1 MYDHASTSHG
11 QPCLPVESGTG
22 CIGSYGPTI
31 HTDFLMSITAQQLHF
46 ILDHEFTLDELR
58 DIQSHGM
65 SGGVSGFIYSSEL
78 RDCWDKHEDV
88 IMDYLDGFCD
98 DNFGQSA
105 MSYIAEQLS
114 DDDKFW
120 TMQQLIEYAIWMYV
134 ELRAD
139 EIVNT
144 VEGNW

>member
-1 MYDHASTSHG
+1 MIMPAPVTDSRA
-11 QPCLPVESGTG
+11 CLSSQALVALGLKDPP
-22 CIGSYGPTI
+22 IY
-31 HTDFLMSITAQQLHF
+31 TDFLMSITAQQLHF

-58 DIQSHGM
+58 DICNHGM

-78 RDCWDKHEDV
+78 RDLWDKHEDT
-88 IMDYLDGFCD
+88 IMDWLDGYCD
-98 DNFGQSA
+98 DAFGQSA
-105 MSYIAEQLS
+105 MSYIAEQLTF
-114 DDDKFW
+114 DDNFW

-144 VEGNW
+144 VDGNW

>member
-1 MYDHASTSHG
+1 
-11 QPCLPVESGTG
+11 
-22 CIGSYGPTI
+22 
-31 HTDFLMSITAQQLHF
+31 MSITAQQLHF

-58 DIQSHGM
+58 DIANHGM
-65 SGGVSGFIYSSEL
+65 SQGVSGFIYSSDL
-78 RDCWDKHEDV
+78 RDIWDKHGDV
-88 IMDYLDGFCD
+88 ITDYLDGFCD

-105 MSYIAEQLS
+105 MSYITEQLS

-120 TMQQLIEYAIWMYV
+120 TMQQLIEYAVWMYV

-144 VEGNW
+144 VDGN

>member
-1 MYDHASTSHG
+1 MQACRVRHW
-11 QPCLPVESGTG
+11 LPWVHFKD
-22 CIGSYGPTI
+22 PPI

-58 DIQSHGM
+58 DICNHGM
-65 SGGVSGFIYSSEL
+65 SAGVSGFIYHSEL
-78 RDCWDKHEDV
+78 RDLWDKHEDY
-88 IMDYLDGFCD
+88 IMDWLDGFCD

-114 DDDKFW
+114 HDDKYW
-120 TMQQLIEYAIWMYV
+120 TMQCVIEYAIWMYV
-134 ELRAD
+134 ELRAQ